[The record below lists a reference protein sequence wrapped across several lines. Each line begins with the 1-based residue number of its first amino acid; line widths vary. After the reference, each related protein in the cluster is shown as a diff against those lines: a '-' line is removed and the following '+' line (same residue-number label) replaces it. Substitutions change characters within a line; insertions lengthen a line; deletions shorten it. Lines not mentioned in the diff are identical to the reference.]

1 VSASDV
7 KSTSS
12 GELTAQAGALKLCY
26 ETFGGSDSPPLLLVM
41 GLGSQMIL
49 WDDDFCELLAATG
62 FWVIRFDNRDIG
74 RSTLMRGAATPKRW
88 QLLTRHPDAAAY
100 SLDDMAQDAV
110 GLLDHLQVTAA
121 HVVGASMGG
130 MIAQLIAINHPDRTL
145 SLVSIMS
152 TTGARRVGR
161 PEPRMALRLLRK
173 AQREREGYI
182 EDHIETYRAIGSGRR
197 FGLDEK
203 NLRARAGRCFDR
215 GVNPAGSARQLGA
228 VVAARDRTEQLR
240 RVTVPTT
247 VIHGDSDPL
256 VDVSGGRATA
266 DAIPGAKLLIVPG
279 MGHDLPR
286 QLWPQIISAIAD
298 TAGVTVPPDPPHQR
312 IDLST

>member
-1 VSASDV
+1 MSAANV
-7 KSTSS
+7 KSTAS
-12 GELTAQAGALKLCY
+12 GELTAQAGALELCY
-26 ETFGGSDSPPLLLVM
+26 ETFGGPDSPPLLLVM

-49 WDDDFCELLAATG
+49 WDDDFCELLAAAG

-74 RSTLMRGAATPKRW
+74 RSTFIRGAAVPKRW
-88 QLLTRHPDAAAY
+88 QLVTRHPSAAAY
-100 SLDDMAQDAV
+100 SLDEMAQDAI
-110 GLLDHLQVTAA
+110 GLLDHLQITAA

-173 AQREREGYI
+173 ARRDREGYI
-182 EDHIETYRAIGSGRR
+182 DDHVETYRAIGSERQ
-197 FGLDEK
+197 FGLDESH
-203 NLRARAGRCFDR
+203 LRARAGRCFDR
-215 GVNPAGSARQLGA
+215 GVYPAGSARQLGA
-228 VVAARDRTEQLR
+228 VLAARDRTEQLR
-240 RVTVPTT
+240 HLSVPTT

-266 DAIPGAKLLIVPG
+266 DAIPGAKLLILPG

-298 TAGVTVPPDPPHQR
+298 TAGVTVPPSGHQR
-312 IDLST
+312 VDLST